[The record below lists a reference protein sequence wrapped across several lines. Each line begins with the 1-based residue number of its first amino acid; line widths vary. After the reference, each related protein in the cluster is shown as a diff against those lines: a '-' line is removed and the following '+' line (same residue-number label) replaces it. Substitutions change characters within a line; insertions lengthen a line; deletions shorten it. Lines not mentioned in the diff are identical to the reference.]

1 MTFGDKI
8 IELNMES
15 MQKPIPERKSVKR
28 LFMNW
33 SKKLIFLFIPICLSF
48 FFLVQQFIFSPVAH
62 AKNIYV
68 IPVSG
73 TVDPGMAAYM
83 ERALSPEETS
93 EKDVL
98 YILEID
104 TFGGRV
110 DAALNIVDTLLNT
123 PQGKTIAYVS
133 GKAIS
138 AGALIAL
145 ASSQLFMK
153 HHTTIGDCAPIT
165 YSSEGPQILGEKF
178 QSPLRAKFRAL
189 AIRNGYPETLSEAMV
204 TPEMEVYE
212 VIIKGERKFLEKRE
226 FENLSEQQKKSITS
240 KRTIVAEGQLL
251 TMNDTEAH
259 QLGFSQASVSDLD
272 ELLKRMGLED
282 ANVIRI
288 EETWSESLVR
298 FIGHIAPIL
307 MLIGLAALYTE
318 LQAPGFGLPGILGIL
333 LLALVFLNQYLVGLA
348 HHTELLIIA
357 LGIVFLGVEIFVLP
371 GFGIAGIAGI
381 ACIIVGL
388 ILSLQG
394 FVIPDPSLPWEKEL
408 FVKNISKVLGAF
420 IGAFLLGIFMLKYV
434 FPTFSKKA
442 EGPYLMATLEGFH
455 ADSEQTSRVKVG
467 DKGVALTFLRPS
479 GKAQINEDVF
489 DVITD
494 GAFLEKGTPVFIS
507 RIKGNTIIVSAAK

>member
-1 MTFGDKI
+1 
-8 IELNMES
+8 
-15 MQKPIPERKSVKR
+15 
-28 LFMNW
+28 MNW
-33 SKKLIFLFIPICLSF
+33 SIKSKIFNIFVFLSIILTAEHVVF
-48 FFLVQQFIFSPVAH
+48 YGDVR
-62 AKNIYV
+62 AKTVYI

-83 ERALSPEETS
+83 ERALSREEAPEE
-93 EKDVL
+93 DVL

-110 DAALNIVDTLLNT
+110 DAALNIVDTLLDV

-145 ASSQLFMK
+145 ASSRLVMK

-189 AIRNGYPETLSEAMV
+189 ALRNGYPETLAEAMV
-204 TPEMEVYE
+204 TAEMEVYE
-212 VIIKGERKFLEKRE
+212 VIINGEKKYLEKKE
-226 FENLSEQQKKSITS
+226 FEDLSEKQKKNITS
-240 KRTIVAEGQLL
+240 KKTVVAEGQLL

-259 QLGFSQASVSDLD
+259 QLGFSQMSVSDID
-272 ELLKRMGLED
+272 ELLRKMDLEN
-282 ANVIRI
+282 AIVIRM

-307 MLIGLAALYTE
+307 MLLGLAALYTE
-318 LQAPGFGLPGILGIL
+318 IQAPGFGVPGILGIL

-348 HHTELLIIA
+348 HHTEFLIIA
-357 LGIVFLGVEIFVLP
+357 LGIVFLGVEVFVLP

-381 ACIIVGL
+381 ACVIVGL

-394 FVIPDPSLPWEKEL
+394 FVLPDPSLPWEKEL
-408 FVKNISKVLGAF
+408 FVKNISKVLGSF
-420 IGAFLLGIFMLKYV
+420 IGAFLLGIFMLKYL
-434 FPTFSKKA
+434 FPKFSKTS
-442 EGPYLMATLEGFH
+442 EGPYLMTTLEGVR
-455 ADSEQTSRVKVG
+455 ADSEQTVRVKIG
-467 DKGVALTFLRPS
+467 DSGVALTFLRPS

-489 DVITD
+489 DVITE
-494 GAFLEKGTPVFIS
+494 GSFLEKGTPVFIS
-507 RIKGNTIIVSAAK
+507 RIKGNTIIVSARK

>member
-1 MTFGDKI
+1 
-8 IELNMES
+8 
-15 MQKPIPERKSVKR
+15 
-28 LFMNW
+28 MNW
-33 SKKLIFLFIPICLSF
+33 SIRSKKIYTAIFISIFFIAEHWGFCGD
-48 FFLVQQFIFSPVAH
+48 VQ
-62 AKNIYV
+62 AKTVYI

-73 TVDPGMAAYM
+73 TVDPGMAAYL
-83 ERALSPEETS
+83 ERVLSQENDQGE
-93 EKDVL
+93 DVM

-110 DAALNIVDTLLNT
+110 DAALNIVDTLLDV
-123 PQGKTIAYVS
+123 PPGKTIAYVS

-145 ASSQLFMK
+145 ASSQLVMK

-189 AIRNGYPETLSEAMV
+189 ARRNGYPETLAEAMV
-204 TPEMEVYE
+204 TEEMEVYE
-212 VIIKGERKFLEKRE
+212 VIINGEKQYLEKKE
-226 FENLSEQQKKSITS
+226 FEDLTEKQKKSVTS
-240 KRTIVAEGQLL
+240 KKTVVGKGQLL
-251 TMNDTEAH
+251 TMDDTEAY
-259 QLGFSQASVSDLD
+259 QLGFSQMSVSDID
-272 ELLKRMGLED
+272 ELLKKMELQDAKVVRMS
-282 ANVIRI
+282 
-288 EETWSESLVR
+288 ETWSESLVR

-318 LQAPGFGLPGILGIL
+318 IQAPGFGVPGILGIL

-357 LGIVFLGVEIFVLP
+357 LGIVFLGVEVFVLP

-394 FVIPDPSLPWEKEL
+394 FVLPDPSLPWEKEL
-408 FVKNISKVLGAF
+408 FIKNISKVLGSF
-420 IGAFLLGIFMLKYV
+420 IGAFLLGVFMLKYL
-434 FPTFSKKA
+434 FPRFSKSS

-455 ADSEQTSRVKVG
+455 ADSEQTARVRVG
-467 DKGVALTFLRPS
+467 ESGVALTFLRPS

-489 DVITD
+489 DVITE
-494 GAFLEKGTPVFIS
+494 GAFLEKGTPVVIS
-507 RIKGNTIIVSAAK
+507 KIKGNIIIVSARK

>member
-1 MTFGDKI
+1 
-8 IELNMES
+8 
-15 MQKPIPERKSVKR
+15 
-28 LFMNW
+28 MNW
-33 SKKLIFLFIPICLSF
+33 YKKSKFLFIPIFLSF
-48 FFLVQQFIFSPVAH
+48 LFLVQQFIFSPA
-62 AKNIYV
+62 AQAQKIYV

-73 TVDPGMAAYM
+73 NVDPGMAAYM
-83 ERALSPEETS
+83 KRALSQEDDT
-93 EKDVL
+93 EKEVL
-98 YILEID
+98 YILDID

-110 DAALNIVDTLLNT
+110 DAALDIVDTLLDV
-123 PQGKTIAYVS
+123 PPGKTIAYVS

-145 ASSQLFMK
+145 ASSQLVMK

-189 AIRNGYPETLSEAMV
+189 ARRNGYPETLAEAMV
-204 TPEMEVYE
+204 TAEMEVYE
-212 VIIKGERKFLEKRE
+212 IIINGEKKYLEKRE
-226 FENLSEQQKKSITS
+226 FEDLSEKEKKAVTS
-240 KRTIVAEGQLL
+240 KRTIVSEGQLL
-251 TMNDTEAH
+251 TMDDREAH
-259 QLGFSQASVSDLD
+259 QLGFSKMSVSDID
-272 ELLKRMGLED
+272 ELIEKMGFED
-282 ANVIRI
+282 AVVVRI

-318 LQAPGFGLPGILGIL
+318 IQAPGFGLPGILGIL

-381 ACIIVGL
+381 ACIVVGL

-394 FVIPDPSLPWEKEL
+394 FVLPDPSLPWEKEL
-408 FVKNISKVLGAF
+408 FVKNISKVLGSF
-420 IGAFLLGIFMLKYV
+420 IGAFLLGVFVLKYL
-434 FPTFSKKA
+434 FPRFSRKS

-455 ADSEQTSRVKVG
+455 ADSEQAAKVKAG
-467 DKGVALTFLRPS
+467 DSGIALTFLRPS
-479 GKAQINEDVF
+479 GKAQINDDMF
-489 DVITD
+489 DVITE
-494 GAFLEKGTPVFIS
+494 GEFIEKGTPVFIS
-507 RIKGNTIIVSAAK
+507 RIKGNTIIVSARK

>member
-1 MTFGDKI
+1 
-8 IELNMES
+8 
-15 MQKPIPERKSVKR
+15 
-28 LFMNW
+28 MNW
-33 SKKLIFLFIPICLSF
+33 SIRSKKIYIAIFISIF
-48 FFLVQQFIFSPVAH
+48 FVAEHWGFCGDVQ
-62 AKNIYV
+62 AKTVYI

-73 TVDPGMAAYM
+73 TVDPGMAAYL
-83 ERALSPEETS
+83 ERILSQEDSPGE
-93 EKDVL
+93 DVM

-110 DAALNIVDTLLNT
+110 DAALNIVDTLLDV
-123 PQGKTIAYVS
+123 PPGKTIAYVS

-145 ASSQLFMK
+145 ASSQLVMK

-189 AIRNGYPETLSEAMV
+189 ARRNGYPETLAEAMV
-204 TPEMEVYE
+204 TEEMEVYE
-212 VIIKGERKFLEKRE
+212 VIINGEKQYLEKKE
-226 FENLSEQQKKSITS
+226 FEDLTEKQKKSVTS
-240 KRTIVAEGQLL
+240 KKTVVGKGQLL
-251 TMNDTEAH
+251 TMDDTEAY
-259 QLGFSQASVSDLD
+259 QLGFSQMSVSNID
-272 ELLKRMGLED
+272 ELLKKMELQDAKVVRMS
-282 ANVIRI
+282 
-288 EETWSESLVR
+288 ETWSESLVR

-318 LQAPGFGLPGILGIL
+318 IQAPGFGVPGILGIL

-381 ACIIVGL
+381 ACVIVGL

-394 FVIPDPSLPWEKEL
+394 FVLPDPSLPWEKEL
-408 FVKNISKVLGAF
+408 FIKNISKVLGSF
-420 IGAFLLGIFMLKYV
+420 IGAFLLGVFMLKYI
-434 FPTFSKKA
+434 FPRFSKSS
-442 EGPYLMATLEGFH
+442 EGPYLMTTLEGFH
-455 ADSEQTSRVKVG
+455 ADSEQTAKVRVG
-467 DKGVALTFLRPS
+467 ESGVALTFLRPS

-489 DVITD
+489 DVITE
-494 GAFLEKGTPVFIS
+494 GAFLEKGTPVVIS
-507 RIKGNTIIVSAAK
+507 KIKGNIIIVSSRK

>member
-1 MTFGDKI
+1 
-8 IELNMES
+8 
-15 MQKPIPERKSVKR
+15 
-28 LFMNW
+28 MNW
-33 SKKLIFLFIPICLSF
+33 SIRSKKIYTAIFISIFFIAEHWGFCGD
-48 FFLVQQFIFSPVAH
+48 VQ
-62 AKNIYV
+62 AKTVYI

-73 TVDPGMAAYM
+73 TVDPGMAAYL
-83 ERALSPEETS
+83 ERVLSQEGIPGE
-93 EKDVL
+93 DVM

-110 DAALNIVDTLLNT
+110 DAALNIVDTLLDV
-123 PQGKTIAYVS
+123 PPGKTIAYVS

-145 ASSQLFMK
+145 ASSQLVMK

-189 AIRNGYPETLSEAMV
+189 ARRNGYPETLAEAMV
-204 TPEMEVYE
+204 TEEMEVYE
-212 VIIKGERKFLEKRE
+212 VIINGEKQYLEKKE
-226 FENLSEQQKKSITS
+226 FEDLTEKQKKSVTS
-240 KRTIVAEGQLL
+240 KKTVVGKGQLL
-251 TMNDTEAH
+251 TMDDTEAY
-259 QLGFSQASVSDLD
+259 QLGFSQMSVSDID
-272 ELLKRMGLED
+272 ELLKKMELQDARVVRMS
-282 ANVIRI
+282 
-288 EETWSESLVR
+288 ETWSESLVR

-318 LQAPGFGLPGILGIL
+318 IQAPGFGVPGILGIL

-357 LGIVFLGVEIFVLP
+357 LGIVFLGVEVFVLP

-394 FVIPDPSLPWEKEL
+394 FVLPDPSLPWEKEL
-408 FVKNISKVLGAF
+408 FIKNISKVLSSF
-420 IGAFLLGIFMLKYV
+420 IGAFLLGIFMLKYL
-434 FPTFSKKA
+434 FPRFSKSS

-455 ADSEQTSRVKVG
+455 ADSEQTARVRVG
-467 DKGVALTFLRPS
+467 ESGVALTFLRPS

-489 DVITD
+489 DVITE
-494 GAFLEKGTPVFIS
+494 GAFLEKGTPVVIS
-507 RIKGNTIIVSAAK
+507 KIKGNIIIVSARK

>member
-1 MTFGDKI
+1 MKWSISLKI
-8 IELNMES
+8 SQIL
-15 MQKPIPERKSVKR
+15 KFVLIL
-28 LFMNW
+28 LF
-33 SKKLIFLFIPICLSF
+33 F
-48 FFLVQQFIFSPVAH
+48 QQIVFCDSSQ
-62 AKNIYV
+62 AKTVYI

-73 TVDPGMAAYM
+73 TIDPGMAAFLK
-83 ERALSPEETS
+83 RALSQNGDAGE
-93 EKDVL
+93 DVL

-110 DAALNIVDTLLNT
+110 DAALDIVDTLLEV
-123 PQGKTIAYVS
+123 PPGKTIAYVS
-133 GKAIS
+133 EKAIS

-145 ASSQLFMK
+145 ASSQLVMK

-189 AIRNGYPETLSEAMV
+189 ARRNGYPETLAESMV
-204 TPEMEVYE
+204 TAEMEVYE
-212 VIIKGERKFLEKRE
+212 IIVDGKKNYLERKEYE
-226 FENLSEQQKKSITS
+226 DLSEKEKKAITS
-240 KRTIVAEGQLL
+240 KKTVVAAGQLL
-251 TMNDTEAH
+251 TMDDTEAY
-259 QLGFSQASVSDLD
+259 QLGFSKMSVSDVD
-272 ELLKRMGLED
+272 EFLKKSGFQDFKLL
-282 ANVIRI
+282 RI

-318 LQAPGFGLPGILGIL
+318 IQAPGFGLPGILGIL

-381 ACIIVGL
+381 GCIILGL

-394 FVIPDPSLPWEKEL
+394 FVLPDPSLPWEKEL
-408 FVKNISKVLGAF
+408 FVINISKVLGSF
-420 IGAFLLGIFMLKYV
+420 IGAFLLGIVILKYV
-434 FPTFSKKA
+434 FPKISKA
-442 EGPYLMATLEGFH
+442 SEGPYLMATLEGVH
-455 ADSEQTSRVKVG
+455 ADSEQTASVKVG
-467 DKGVALTFLRPS
+467 DSGVALTFLRPS

-489 DVITD
+489 DVITE
-494 GAFLEKGTPVFIS
+494 GAFIERGTPIFIS
-507 RIKGNTIIVSAAK
+507 RIKGNTIIVSARE